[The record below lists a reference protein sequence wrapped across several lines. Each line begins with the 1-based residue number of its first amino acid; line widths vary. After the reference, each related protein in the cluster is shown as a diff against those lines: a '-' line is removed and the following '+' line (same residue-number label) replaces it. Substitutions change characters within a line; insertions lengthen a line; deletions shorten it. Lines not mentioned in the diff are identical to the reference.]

1 MSDKL
6 KITQTG
12 SWIGRPQKQRVI
24 MKTLG
29 LGKMH
34 KTVVL
39 PDNPCVRGMVKKVI
53 HMVQVEEVSG

>member
-1 MSDKL
+1 MSGKL

-12 SWIGRPQKQRVI
+12 SGIGRPQNQRVVL
-24 MKTLG
+24 KSLG
-29 LGKMH
+29 LNKMH

-53 HMVQVEEVSG
+53 HLVRVEEVS

>member
-12 SWIGRPQKQRVI
+12 SGIGRPEKQRVI
-24 MKTLG
+24 LRTLG
-29 LGKMH
+29 LTKMH

-53 HMVQVEEVSG
+53 HLVRVEEVS